1 MASAWGSWSTG
12 RKIIGVWK
20 VKHPW
25 SVQSL
30 GYRGWGCCWS
40 TCGVVEVPS
49 DLPSLSH
56 LLHVL
61 FQEESLGLGR
71 VPGTGVSR
79 APLAGVPPSCA
90 PAAVPVLSS
99 RLPGWLQAV

>member
-30 GYRGWGCCWS
+30 GYRGWGM
-40 TCGVVEVPS
+40 G
-49 DLPSLSH
+49 D
-56 LLHVL
+56 
-61 FQEESLGLGR
+61 GD
-71 VPGTGVSR
+71 
-79 APLAGVPPSCA
+79 AAGVPVVLLKGQVTSPHCPICSMSFSRRN
-90 PAAVPVLSS
+90 PLVWAVSLA
-99 RLPGWLQAV
+99 RG